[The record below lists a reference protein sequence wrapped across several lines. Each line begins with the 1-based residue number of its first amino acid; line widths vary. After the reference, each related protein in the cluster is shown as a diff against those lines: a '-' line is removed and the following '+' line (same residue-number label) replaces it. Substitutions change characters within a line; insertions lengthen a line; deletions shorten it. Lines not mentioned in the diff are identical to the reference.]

1 MISPLL
7 SLLMLIPV
15 LLLFVLLWFIEMTY
29 LLITLFYFKV
39 QSLAFVVFIFINF
52 EGLSVS
58 RNIVVRYV
66 TFLMRFV
73 DFSARTKEN

>member
-1 MISPLL
+1 
-7 SLLMLIPV
+7 
-15 LLLFVLLWFIEMTY
+15 MTY